1 MQFSLLL
8 PVAAGGAIGSMLRYL
23 FGVAATRAF
32 GPDFPWGTLGVNI
45 IGSFVMGALVTALA
59 LLGSSSQAL
68 RAFLAVGVLGGFT
81 TFSSFSLD
89 FATLME
95 RGQTGT
101 AALYLAGSVGISLLA
116 IFAGMAATRAVLA

>member
-1 MQFSLLL
+1 
-8 PVAAGGAIGSMLRYL
+8 MLRYL

-101 AALYLAGSVGISLLA
+101 AAFYLAGSVGISLLA

>member
-8 PVAAGGAIGSMLRYL
+8 PVAAGGAVGSVLRYL
-23 FGVAATRAF
+23 FGVAALRIA
-32 GPDFPWGTLGVNI
+32 GSGFPWGTLGVNI

-59 LLGSSSQAL
+59 LTGSTSQAL
-68 RAFLAVGVLGGFT
+68 RAFLVVGVLGGFT

-95 RGQTGT
+95 RGQSMP
-101 AALYLAGSVGISLLA
+101 AVLYVAGSVGVSLVA
-116 IFAGMAATRAVLA
+116 IFAGMSLMRTVLA